1 MIPMKIA
8 LLAMCILG
16 TSAAFGQ
23 TATSGVSARPQIYAF
38 ETHPEH
44 ASRQPMALTQNLTGN
59 EILVYAQ
66 GERPLWEVA
75 TPVREVPLGDS
86 ARALRQEHE
95 AAKRAA
101 KCWQSQ

>member
-1 MIPMKIA
+1 MKTA

-16 TSAAFGQ
+16 ASAAFGQ
-23 TATSGVSARPQIYAF
+23 TATSSLSARPQIYYF

-44 ASRQPMALTQNLTGN
+44 ASRQPLAQTQNLTGN

-66 GERPLWEVA
+66 GELPLWEVA
-75 TPVREVPLGDS
+75 TPVRQVPLGDS

-95 AAKRAA
+95 TAKRAA
-101 KCWQSQ
+101 KCWQNQ

>member
-1 MIPMKIA
+1 MKIA
-8 LLAMCILG
+8 WLAMCILG
-16 TSAAFGQ
+16 ASAAFGQ
-23 TATSGVSARPQIYAF
+23 AATNVLSPRPQIYTF

-44 ASRQPMALTQNLTGN
+44 ASRQPMAATQDLTGN

-95 AAKRAA
+95 TAKRAA
-101 KCWQSQ
+101 KCWQNQ